1 MFQIIFITFHL
12 LMLISD
18 ISIVPLSTLE
28 NYYNIDTLLN
38 NSISYSNFAYST
50 TYTPHFFQNTV

>member
-38 NSISYSNFAYST
+38 NSISYSNFAYSP